1 LISFHEY
8 INVKHLYDLSGEYDY
23 DLIFVTTFCMA
34 VSLTITAVYLIFY
47 PISAEFSKIMENLNY
62 QGYLVLTFG
71 CMYTF
76 LGTEVAAS
84 NNYGYYMF
92 LNTCVLIAVLILA
105 QYSIPRWIS
114 LIIVSSYVVLMFILD
129 LGIWATKKDYKV
141 FYVPFLIEAV
151 FLGIGVTLLFFRVPE
166 RFFRNSTYVEYYL
179 NSSVI
184 FAIFFVSFLYE
195 L

>member
-1 LISFHEY
+1 MT
-8 INVKHLYDLSGEYDY
+8 GEYDY

-47 PISAEFSKIMENLNY
+47 PISAEFNKIMENLNY

-76 LGTEVAAS
+76 LGTEEAAS

-129 LGIWATKKDYKV
+129 LAIWATKKDYKV

-151 FLGIGVTLLFFRVPE
+151 FLAIGVTLLFFRVPE